1 MKMRFSI
8 EYLNDTSTW
17 LMMTILMKDIKYIVI
32 KGKKIPRP
40 NTKKSDT
47 IQSFYFNISSKR
59 NDVTEIMMLDGRHI
73 FLKNAKLHSY
83 DTYCLFNPSPMG
95 DAFMYADK
103 GRIMKDDELDIF
115 MRTKKINKIKR
126 NIT

>member
-8 EYLNDTSTW
+8 EYIYDLDTW
-17 LMMTILMKDIKYIVI
+17 IMMTILMKDIKYVVI
-32 KGKKIPRP
+32 KGKKIQKP
-40 NTKKSDT
+40 NTNKSDT
-47 IQSFYFNISSKR
+47 IQAFYFNIASKKTS
-59 NDVTEIMMLDGRHI
+59 VTEIMMLDGRHM

-95 DAFMYADK
+95 DVFLYADK
-103 GRIMKDDELDIF
+103 GRVMKDDELDIF
-115 MRTKKINKIKR
+115 MRTKKLNKIKR